1 MASPLFFCKHF
12 FLWNWTTNQLVV
24 PACFFFQIRYTQG
37 RGKRRQSLSDH
48 YRWETC
54 VLSRL
59 CLESPAGVSRPS
71 TLFFSVEYSTKS
83 QVEEERKWLKSHR
96 VTTRQRTSIRRMDT
110 TRTRCRNS
118 CGSSAGRNFTA
129 GTGNRPVCRPGKYVS
144 SLPPAS
150 RKYSSRSLFITSPRA
165 VVHPLQECVCVWC
178 RQPDCVPRTS
188 IRRQHEKKRF

>member
-1 MASPLFFCKHF
+1 MASPLFFVNIF
-12 FLWNWTTNQLVV
+12 FCETEPRSSSSCRLAFSSKLDTRR
-24 PACFFFQIRYTQG
+24 AEG
-37 RGKRRQSLSDH
+37 RRQSLSDH

-96 VTTRQRTSIRRMDT
+96 ATTRQRTSIRRMDT

-165 VVHPLQECVCVWC
+165 VVHPLQECVCV
-178 RQPDCVPRTS
+178 V
-188 IRRQHEKKRF
+188 